1 MRILL
6 SLGNIRFMV
15 DVCEGFM
22 VFTISYCAHEVY
34 TRPSGWPPPVRI
46 ASSINQIRHVNLRR
60 WLPYY
65 GLPLYS
71 EIHTW
76 AFVRMFFYHFIYI
89 RKIGEF
95 RKLWNEYW
103 GVDYNELWSDEAIHC
118 KITLLI
124 CGLFIAGST
133 WPNILLWI
141 TAVAPPVATLGS

>member
-60 WLPYY
+60 WLPFYST
-65 GLPLYS
+65 PRSTSEHLYVCS
-71 EIHTW
+71 
-76 AFVRMFFYHFIYI
+76 FIILFIFGKLVNSVNYEMNT
-89 RKIGEF
+89 GEWITMIF
-95 RKLWNEYW
+95 
-103 GVDYNELWSDEAIHC
+103 GSDEAIHC

-133 WPNILLWI
+133 
-141 TAVAPPVATLGS
+141 